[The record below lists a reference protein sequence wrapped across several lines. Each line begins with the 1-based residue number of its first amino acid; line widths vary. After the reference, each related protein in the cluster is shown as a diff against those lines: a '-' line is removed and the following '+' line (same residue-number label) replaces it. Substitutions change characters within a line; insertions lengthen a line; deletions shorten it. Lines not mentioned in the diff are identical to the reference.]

1 MTTALFMSVEQV
13 EELTGVRQHA
23 AQRRRLRAQ
32 GVVFRERADG
42 FPVVLVTD
50 LTAAKPAVPGSSRP
64 NFAAV
69 HRAG

>member
-1 MTTALFMSVEQV
+1 MSIALFMSVEQV

-32 GVVFRERADG
+32 GVAFRERADG

-50 LTAAKPAVPGSSRP
+50 LTASRTAAPAPSRP